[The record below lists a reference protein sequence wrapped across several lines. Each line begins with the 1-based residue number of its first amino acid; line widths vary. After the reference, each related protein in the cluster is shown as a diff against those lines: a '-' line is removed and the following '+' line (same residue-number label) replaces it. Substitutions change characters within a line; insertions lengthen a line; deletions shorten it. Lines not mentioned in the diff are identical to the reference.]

1 MEKIS
6 QVKNVSKVVLDKYA
20 LIDREINQL
29 NLENEKYLLLE
40 TLTSDY
46 KEKEEKL
53 VKDTMEQAK
62 FLEKELNKKMIE
74 INTFIFKKST
84 NNPEFHI
91 ESPKRYSFYTPND
104 DGTGTNFKGLIVMD
118 LATLLLTSLPIL
130 VHDSI
135 ILKQI
140 SNESIEKIFEI
151 YNNSK
156 KQIFIAIDKES
167 SYSKVTQEII
177 LKNEVLKL
185 SSNGNELYG
194 YDFSKK

>member
-1 MEKIS
+1 
-6 QVKNVSKVVLDKYA
+6 
-20 LIDREINQL
+20 
-29 NLENEKYLLLE
+29 
-40 TLTSDY
+40 
-46 KEKEEKL
+46 
-53 VKDTMEQAK
+53 
-62 FLEKELNKKMIE
+62 
-74 INTFIFKKST
+74 
-84 NNPEFHI
+84 
-91 ESPKRYSFYTPND
+91 
-104 DGTGTNFKGLIVMD
+104 MD